1 MRTKTNFDIGLFTI
15 NNNLNIDK
23 FIKDTENLIFKL
35 RNKNLAI
42 IYDLQLEF
50 NFLKASYLL
59 RKSSDLGIKLIKNV
73 ILESKLNSKENLEL
87 LSNLELSLHLL
98 KENDTELL
106 ESLLEKSKNLSRKLD
121 SYENIGY
128 LKLLL
133 SISKFRNGKLDEALD
148 LAFECNNMYKSYLEL
163 DKKNLIYYIHT
174 LILLG
179 EINLAKNKLLESR
192 EYFSQA
198 INNLEKVVR
207 CETDNLF
214 IFKIYTQFNLS
225 RTFLLEVKFHK
236 SEDILDK
243 ILLNFENVKSAK
255 IPCEIIYLLSI
266 INSIEENHKKAY
278 EYFSLAKK
286 DIFFKQND
294 IADGFYFLSKLKL
307 YQEKLIEKAL
317 NDQEGEN
324 YLKKSALSKLNEF
337 ANKPEL
343 KII

>member
-1 MRTKTNFDIGLFTI
+1 MRTKTDFDIGLFTI
-15 NNNLNIDK
+15 NNNFNIDK

-35 RNKNLAI
+35 RNKNLAV

-59 RKSSDLGIKLIKNV
+59 RGNSDLGIKLIKNV

-87 LSNLELSLHLL
+87 LSNLEFSLHLL
-98 KENDTELL
+98 KENDTELA

-121 SYENIGY
+121 SYENIGH
-128 LKLLL
+128 LILLL
-133 SISKFRNGKLDEALD
+133 SISKFRNGKLDDALD

-163 DKKNLIYYIHT
+163 DKKNMLYYIHT

-198 INNLEKVVR
+198 ISNIENIEKEER
-207 CETDNLF
+207 YEIDNLF
-214 IFKIYTQFNLS
+214 IFKIYIQFNLS
-225 RTFLLEVKFHK
+225 RTFLLEGKFNK
-236 SEDILDK
+236 SKEILDK
-243 ILLNFENVKSAK
+243 ILANFENVKSAK

-294 IADGFYFLSKLKL
+294 IAEGFYFF
-307 YQEKLIEKAL
+307 I
-317 NDQEGEN
+317 
-324 YLKKSALSKLNEF
+324 
-337 ANKPEL
+337 
-343 KII
+343 